1 MTSFYF
7 FDVLNSTMDE
17 ARSRVLLGA
26 EEGTVI
32 VASRQDEGRGR
43 RGRVWGSTVGN
54 LHLTYATYSTLPLSE
69 SAQLSFV
76 ACVAIGEEIC
86 ALMPPTETLTY
97 KWPNDILLNGKKV
110 GGLLLEAL
118 TLPEK
123 RKTAYLIGC
132 GLNLKSYP
140 EETRFPATSFESEGI
155 YFSLQDIVHSVASSL
170 DRYISLWKKEGFA
183 PIHGLWMKRAARL
196 GQTITFDCGKK
207 TFTGTF
213 EGITEEGLLILKSS
227 QGRFELISGD
237 VLDKIDS
244 SSAA

>member
-32 VASRQDEGRGR
+32 VASRQEGGRGR
-43 RGRVWGSTVGN
+43 RGREWGSAVGN
-54 LHLTYATYSTLPLSE
+54 VHLTYATYSTLPLSQA
-69 SAQLSFV
+69 AQLSFV
-76 ACVAIGEEIC
+76 ACVAIGEELC
-86 ALMPPTETLTY
+86 ALIPPTEILAY

-123 RKTAYLIGC
+123 GKTAYLIGC
-132 GLNLKSYP
+132 GLNLKSSP
-140 EETRFPATSFESEGI
+140 EETRFPATSFEKEGI
-155 YFSLQDIVHSVASSL
+155 YLSLQDTVHSVASSL
-170 DRYISLWKKEGFA
+170 DRYISLWKKEGFV
-183 PIHGLWMKRAARL
+183 PIHQLWMKRVARL
-196 GQTITFDCGKK
+196 GQTITFDCDEK

-227 QGRFELISGD
+227 QGRLELIAGD
-237 VLDKIDS
+237 VLDKVEN

>member
-1 MTSFYF
+1 
-7 FDVLNSTMDE
+7 MDE

-32 VASRQDEGRGR
+32 VASRQEGGRGR
-43 RGRVWGSTVGN
+43 RGREWGSAVGN
-54 LHLTYATYSTLPLSE
+54 VHLTYATYSTLPLSQA
-69 SAQLSFV
+69 AQLSFV
-76 ACVAIGEEIC
+76 VCVAIGEELC
-86 ALMPPTETLTY
+86 ALIPPTETLSY

-123 RKTAYLIGC
+123 GKTAYLIGC

-140 EETRFPATSFESEGI
+140 DETRFPATSFENEGI
-155 YFSLQDIVHSVASSL
+155 YLALQDTVHSVASSM

-183 PIHGLWMKRAARL
+183 PIYELWMKRAARL
-196 GQTITFDCGKK
+196 GQTITFDCDEK
-207 TFTGTF
+207 TFTGIF

-227 QGRFELISGD
+227 QGRLELIAGD
-237 VLDKIDS
+237 VLDKVES